1 VFAWCEGHAQPL
13 VEVDRRIG
21 VYLLFQD
28 VASEARRERP
38 LLHRD
43 ADRSTLL
50 VARGAALTPLLARA
64 LVLRTGL
71 LPRPLEGPRNAF
83 GTEYL
88 EYQNVEQQAADRVA
102 ELLRQPLG
110 YL

>member
-1 VFAWCEGHAQPL
+1 M
-13 VEVDRRIG
+13 
-21 VYLLFQD
+21 
-28 VASEARRERP
+28 
-38 LLHRD
+38 LHRD

-50 VARGAALTPLLARA
+50 VSRDAALTPLLARA

-71 LPRPLEGPRNAF
+71 LPRPLDGPRNAF
-83 GTEYL
+83 GEQYL

-102 ELLRQPLG
+102 DLLRQPLG